1 MKTFLLL
8 FICFTTCAYS
18 QTYKDSIIELRII
31 HTGELIDTSTH
42 ILSLEEIAAF
52 QGLAYFDVDSNFRIT
67 ATFTKSI
74 GKKFKMPTSTTR
86 TPIYRRFGYVEF
98 LIDGKNQTLTVYQN
112 MALRRQ
118 KEYKN
123 YLFIPF
129 RDASSNHE
137 TYGGGR
143 YLDLQIPDG
152 NKTIL
157 DLNTVYNPYCVY
169 SHRYSCPIPPAEN
182 TLKVAVLAGEKVPVG
197 YSKD

>member
-1 MKTFLLL
+1 
-8 FICFTTCAYS
+8 
-18 QTYKDSIIELRII
+18 
-31 HTGELIDTSTH
+31 
-42 ILSLEEIAAF
+42 
-52 QGLAYFDVDSNFRIT
+52 
-67 ATFTKSI
+67 
-74 GKKFKMPTSTTR
+74 
-86 TPIYRRFGYVEF
+86 
-98 LIDGKNQTLTVYQN
+98 

-182 TLKVAVLAGEKVPVG
+182 TLKLSILAGEKVPVG